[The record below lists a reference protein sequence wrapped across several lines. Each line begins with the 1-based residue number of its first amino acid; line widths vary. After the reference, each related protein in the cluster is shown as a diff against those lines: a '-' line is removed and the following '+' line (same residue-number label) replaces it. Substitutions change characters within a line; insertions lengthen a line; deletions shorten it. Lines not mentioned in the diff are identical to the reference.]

1 MKLSEKILH
10 LRKQYGL
17 SQEDLAEKLNVSRQA
32 VSRWEVGSA
41 QPDAS
46 NVLQLSQLFGVT
58 ADYLLNDNYESDHDV
73 PAVKNTESSANQKIK
88 RIIALCVSAFGLSGN
103 FVIYIL
109 SRCIKVPSYG
119 ISYITYDENGNELY
133 CWEAIRRHSY
143 IYFIQYYELEFLTA
157 IFWIL
162 FAIGLIV
169 AFVNKRKINEAI
181 AKHKEKKAARN
192 IRSGHDESKTD
203 ENF

>member
-10 LRKQYGL
+10 LRKQHGL

-58 ADYLLNDNYESDHDV
+58 ADYLLNDNYKSDQDV
-73 PAVKNTESSANQKIK
+73 PAVKNTENCANQKIK
-88 RIIALCVSAFGLSGN
+88 KIIALCVSAFGLSGN

-109 SRCIKVPSYG
+109 SRCIEVPHSG
-119 ISYITYDENGNELY
+119 TFYITYDKNGNEL
-133 CWEAIRRHSY
+133 CGWDGAIMRHSY
-143 IYFIQYYELEFLTA
+143 IDFIHYYDLEFLAT

-169 AFVNKRKINEAI
+169 AFMNRKKIDEVI
-181 AKHKEKKAARN
+181 AKHKEKKTARN
-192 IRSGHDESKTD
+192 TRSGHDESRID
-203 ENF
+203 H

>member
-1 MKLSEKILH
+1 MKLSEKILS
-10 LRKQYGL
+10 LRKQHGL

-46 NVLQLSQLFGVT
+46 NVLQLSRLFGVT
-58 ADYLLNDNYESDHDV
+58 ADYLLNDNYESDYDV
-73 PAVKNTESSANQKIK
+73 PAVKNTEISARNTIK
-88 RIIALCVSAFGLSGN
+88 KVVALCVSAFGLFGN

-109 SRCIKVPSYG
+109 SRFIKVTVP
-119 ISYITYDENGNELY
+119 YITYDKDGNKWY
-133 CWEAIRRHSY
+133 NYSGFTGRSY
-143 IYFIQYYELEFLTA
+143 KYFIQEYSLEFLTV

-162 FAIGLIV
+162 FAAGLIA
-169 AFVNKRKINEAI
+169 AFVNRRKINEAI

-192 IRSGHDESKTD
+192 TQSRHDESKAD
-203 ENF
+203 H